1 MATSGGIQNQDTADI
16 LCGICES
23 QHITKCAGH
32 WCPECEEGLCSD
44 CQKHHSLSKAS
55 RTHAII
61 SIENYQK
68 LPKSIS
74 EIVQN
79 CKDHEMKNTIYCPNH
94 DTICCPVC
102 ISTNHK
108 KCDDLMAIPELIK
121 SAKTS
126 SIIANMEQSLRD
138 MKHNIGIAVK
148 DREGNLSLI
157 RKQRQHYSDEIKQ
170 IRGKINSHLD
180 TIEQRIMG
188 ELIDVEEN
196 VKLQIE
202 NLLTELSKR
211 SDKINEIQGT
221 ILALK
226 EYASDLQTFLGSKSI
241 EVEVEK
247 QEKFVESLSEDGSL
261 KQLNI
266 KCSID
271 NNILDLV
278 STITTFGSVA
288 IETGSQTA
296 VLKTEKSKQAQ
307 IISVVEPPSLH
318 SINDIKLTL
327 YSNIKIP
334 PEISRVSR
342 GCVICPNGKMLFT
355 DNSSRQKL
363 LILNNDDTLDK
374 EITCSPYFSRDV
386 TLIDDS
392 TVAVSTSG
400 GIRIINI
407 DTRRT
412 ERVIKTTGEC
422 YGIAYHKGT
431 LIWCEESRGL
441 NKMELSNGRITTL
454 VEDVKLSGESFGTT
468 FGDKIFQTNK
478 INHSVTCYTI
488 NGEKLWEFR
497 DESVLRQPVGVAV
510 DNNCNIYVTS
520 YNYKKVIVLS
530 PDGKQWRQLLD
541 QNDGMSC
548 PYGIS
553 IDRTTNNILITNLSG
568 SALMYHIS

>member
-1 MATSGGIQNQDTADI
+1 MATSGRTHNQYTGDI

-32 WCPECEEGLCSD
+32 WCPECEEGLCSE
-44 CQKHHSLSKAS
+44 CQKHHSLSKGT
-55 RTHAII
+55 RTHGII
-61 SIENYQK
+61 SIENYKK
-68 LPKSIS
+68 LPKYIS
-74 EIVQN
+74 EIAHN
-79 CKDHEMKNTIYCPNH
+79 CKDHAMKVTNYCPKH

-108 KCDDLMAIPELIK
+108 KCVDLMAIPELIK
-121 SAKTS
+121 TAKTS
-126 SIIANMEQSLRD
+126 SIIATMEQSLRD
-138 MKHNIGIAVK
+138 MKHNIEIAVK
-148 DREGNLSLI
+148 DRKENLSLI

-170 IRGKINSHLD
+170 IRVKINSHLD

-211 SDKINEIQGT
+211 SVTINEIQCT

-247 QEKFVESLSEDGSL
+247 QEKLMESLSENGSL

-271 NNILDLV
+271 NKILDSM
-278 STITTFGSVA
+278 STITTFGSVV
-288 IETGSQTA
+288 IETGSQIA

-307 IISVVEPPSLH
+307 IMSVVEPPSLH

-334 PEISRVSR
+334 TEISRVSR

-355 DNSSRQKL
+355 DRNNNKL
-363 LILNNDDTLDK
+363 VILKNDGTLDK

-386 TLIDDS
+386 TLINDS
-392 TVAVSTSG
+392 IVAVSTSG
-400 GIRIINI
+400 DVRIINI
-407 DTRRT
+407 DTKCT
-412 ERVIKTTGEC
+412 ERVFKTTGGC
-422 YGIAYHKGT
+422 FGIAYHNDT
-431 LIWCEESRGL
+431 LLWCEESKGL
-441 NKMELSNGRITTL
+441 IKISDGRITTL
-454 VEDVKLSGESFGTT
+454 VKDVKLPDESFLTT
-468 FGDKIFQTNK
+468 FGSKIFQTNPV
-478 INHSVTCYTI
+478 NHSVTCYTI
-488 NGEKLWEFR
+488 TGEKLWEFR
-497 DESVLRQPVGVAV
+497 VLRKPVGVAI

-520 YNYKKVIVLS
+520 DYYKKVIVLS

-541 QNDGMSC
+541 QNDGMSG
-548 PYGIS
+548 PYAIY
-553 IDRTTNNILITNLSG
+553 IDKITNNILISNFNA
-568 SALMYHIS
+568 SAFLYHIS

>member
-16 LCGICES
+16 LCAICES

-44 CQKHHSLSKAS
+44 CQKHHSLSKPT
-55 RTHAII
+55 RTHGII
-61 SIENYQK
+61 SIENYKK

-74 EIVQN
+74 EIVHK
-79 CKDHEMKNTIYCPNH
+79 CKDHEMKYTIYCPNH

-121 SAKTS
+121 AAKTS

-138 MKHNIGIAVK
+138 MKHVIGIAVK
-148 DREGNLSLI
+148 DREGNLSSI
-157 RKQRQHYSDEIKQ
+157 RKRRQHYSDEIKQ
-170 IRGKINSHLD
+170 IRVKINSHLD
-180 TIEQRIMG
+180 TMEQRIKG

-202 NLLTELSKR
+202 NLLIELSKR

-221 ILALK
+221 TLALK
-226 EYASDLQTFLGSKSI
+226 EFASDLQTFLGSKSI

-247 QEKFVESLSEDGSL
+247 QEKSLSEDGSL

-296 VLKTEKSKQAQ
+296 VLKTEKSKHAQ
-307 IISVVEPPSLH
+307 IISVVEPPTLH

-327 YSNIKIP
+327 YSNINIP
-334 PEISRVSR
+334 KEISHRSR
-342 GCVICPNGKMLFT
+342 GCVICPNSKMLFI
-355 DNSSRQKL
+355 DNSSKQKL
-363 LILNNDDTLDK
+363 VIMNNNGTLDK
-374 EITCSPYFSRDV
+374 KITCSPYYPHDV

-392 TVAVSTSG
+392 TVAVSTAG
-400 GIRIINI
+400 DIHIINI
-407 DTRRT
+407 DTKRT
-412 ERVIKTTGEC
+412 ERVIKTTSRC

-431 LIWCEESRGL
+431 LLWCAESRGL
-441 NKMELSNGRITTL
+441 NKIELSDDRITTL
-454 VEDVKLSGESFGTT
+454 FEDVKLSDQTFVTT
-468 FGDKIFQTNK
+468 FGDKIFQTNFV
-478 INHSVTCYTI
+478 NNSVTCYTI
-488 NGEKLWEFR
+488 NGQKLWELN
-497 DESVLRQPVGVAV
+497 DASVLRQPIGVAV

-520 YNYKKVIVLS
+520 FYYIKVIVLS

-541 QNDGMSC
+541 QNDGMSG

-553 IDRTTNNILITNLSG
+553 IDKTTNNILITSYYG
-568 SALMYHIS
+568 SALMFHIS

>member
-1 MATSGGIQNQDTADI
+1 MATSGGIQNQDTADV

-32 WCPECEEGLCSD
+32 WCPECEEGLCSH
-44 CQKHHSLSKAS
+44 CQKHHSLSKAT
-55 RTHAII
+55 RTHGII
-61 SIENYQK
+61 SIENYKK

-74 EIVQN
+74 EIVHN
-79 CKDHEMKNTIYCPNH
+79 CKEHEMKYTIYCPNH

-121 SAKTS
+121 GAKTS

-157 RKQRQHYSDEIKQ
+157 GKQRQHYSDEIKQ
-170 IRGKINSHLD
+170 IRVKMNSHLD

-211 SDKINEIQGT
+211 SVTINEIQGT

-271 NNILDLV
+271 NKILDSM
-278 STITTFGSVA
+278 STITTFGSVV
-288 IETGSQTA
+288 IETGPQIA

-307 IISVVEPPSLH
+307 IMSVVELPSLH

-334 PEISRVSR
+334 KEISHNSR

-355 DNSSRQKL
+355 DNSSKQKL
-363 LILNNDDTLDK
+363 VILNNDGTLDK
-374 EITCSPYFSRDV
+374 EITCSPYYPHDV

-400 GIRIINI
+400 DIHIINI
-407 DTRRT
+407 DTKRT
-412 ERVIKTTGEC
+412 ERFIKTTGRC

-431 LIWCEESRGL
+431 LLWCEGSRGL
-441 NKMELSNGRITTL
+441 IKIELSDDRITTL
-454 VEDVKLSGESFGTT
+454 VEDVKLPLDSFVTT
-468 FGDKIFQTNK
+468 FGDKIFQTNHV
-478 INHSVTCYTI
+478 NNSVTCYAI

-497 DESVLRQPVGVAV
+497 DQSVLRQPLGVAV

-530 PDGKQWRQLLD
+530 PDGKQWRKLLD

-548 PYGIS
+548 PYAIY
-553 IDRTTNNILITNLSG
+553 IDKTTSNILITSYNGRAFL
-568 SALMYHIS
+568 YHIS

>member
-1 MATSGGIQNQDTADI
+1 MATSGGTQDQDTADI

-23 QHITKCAGH
+23 QHIAKCADH
-32 WCPECEEGLCSD
+32 WCPECEEGLCSE

-55 RTHAII
+55 KTHGII
-61 SIENYQK
+61 SIENYKK
-68 LPKSIS
+68 LPQSIS
-74 EIVQN
+74 QIVHN
-79 CKDHEMKNTIYCPNH
+79 CKDHDMKVTNYCPKH

-108 KCDDLMAIPELIK
+108 KCVDLMAIPELIRI
-121 SAKTS
+121 AKTS
-126 SIIANMEQSLRD
+126 SIIIGTMEQSLQD
-138 MKHNIGIAVK
+138 MQHNIDIAVK
-148 DREGNLSLI
+148 DRKENMSSI

-170 IRGKINSHLD
+170 IRVKINSHLD

-211 SDKINEIQGT
+211 SDTINEIQGT

-247 QEKFVESLSEDGSL
+247 QAKFVESLSEDGSL

-278 STITTFGSVA
+278 STITTFGSVS
-288 IETGSQTA
+288 IETGSQTG

-307 IISVVEPPSLH
+307 IVSVVEPPSVH

-334 PEISRVSR
+334 KEISNRRR

-355 DNSSRQKL
+355 DSIKQKL
-363 LILNNDDTLDK
+363 AILNNDGTLDK
-374 EITCSPYFSRDV
+374 EITCSPYYPRDV
-386 TLIDDS
+386 TLIDES

-407 DTRRT
+407 DTKRP
-412 ERVIKTTGEC
+412 ERVIKPTVVC

-431 LIWCEESRGL
+431 LLLCERSRGL
-441 NKMELSNGRITTL
+441 IKIELSEGRITTL
-454 VEDVKLSGESFGTT
+454 VEDIKLSAESFATT
-468 FGDKIFQTNK
+468 FGDKIFQTNHK
-478 INHSVTCYTI
+478 NNSVTCYTI

-497 DESVLRQPVGVAV
+497 DESVLRQPTGVAV

-520 YNYKKVIVLS
+520 CNYNKIIVLS
-530 PDGKQWRQLLD
+530 QDGKQWRQLLD
-541 QNDGMSC
+541 QNDGMSG
-548 PYGIS
+548 PYAIF
-553 IDRTTNNILITNLSG
+553 IEKTTNNILISNY
-568 SALMYHIS
+568 SASAFLYHIS

>member
-1 MATSGGIQNQDTADI
+1 
-16 LCGICES
+16 
-23 QHITKCAGH
+23 
-32 WCPECEEGLCSD
+32 
-44 CQKHHSLSKAS
+44 
-55 RTHAII
+55 
-61 SIENYQK
+61 
-68 LPKSIS
+68 
-74 EIVQN
+74 V
-79 CKDHEMKNTIYCPNH
+79 
-94 DTICCPVC
+94 
-102 ISTNHK
+102 
-108 KCDDLMAIPELIK
+108 
-121 SAKTS
+121 
-126 SIIANMEQSLRD
+126 
-138 MKHNIGIAVK
+138 
-148 DREGNLSLI
+148 
-157 RKQRQHYSDEIKQ
+157 
-170 IRGKINSHLD
+170 KINSHLD

-211 SDKINEIQGT
+211 SVTINEIQGT

-271 NNILDLV
+271 NKILDSM
-278 STITTFGSVA
+278 STITTFGSVV
-288 IETGSQTA
+288 IETGPQIA

-307 IISVVEPPSLH
+307 IMSVVELPSLH

-334 PEISRVSR
+334 KEISHNSR

-355 DNSSRQKL
+355 DNSSKQKL
-363 LILNNDDTLDK
+363 VILNNDGSLDK
-374 EITCSPYFSRDV
+374 EITCSPYYPHDV

-400 GIRIINI
+400 DIHIINI
-407 DTRRT
+407 DTKRT
-412 ERVIKTTGEC
+412 ERFIKTTGRC

-431 LIWCEESRGL
+431 LLWCEGSRGL
-441 NKMELSNGRITTL
+441 IKIELSDDRITTL
-454 VEDVKLSGESFGTT
+454 VEDVKLPLDSFVTT
-468 FGDKIFQTNK
+468 FGDKIFQTNHV
-478 INHSVTCYTI
+478 NNSVTCYAI

-497 DESVLRQPVGVAV
+497 DQSVLRQPLGVAV

-530 PDGKQWRQLLD
+530 PDGKQWRKLLD

-548 PYGIS
+548 PYAIY
-553 IDRTTNNILITNLSG
+553 IDKTTSNILITSYNGRAFL
-568 SALMYHIS
+568 YHIS

>member
-1 MATSGGIQNQDTADI
+1 MATSGGTQDQDTADI

-23 QHITKCAGH
+23 QHITACADH
-32 WCPECEEGLCSD
+32 WCPECEEGLCSE

-55 RTHAII
+55 RTHGII
-61 SIENYQK
+61 SIENYKK
-68 LPKSIS
+68 LPQSIS
-74 EIVQN
+74 QIVHN
-79 CKDHEMKNTIYCPNH
+79 CKDHEMKVTNYCPKH

-108 KCDDLMAIPELIK
+108 YCFNLMAITELIK
-121 SAKTS
+121 TAKTS
-126 SIIANMEQSLRD
+126 SIIANMEQSLQD
-138 MKHNIGIAVK
+138 MKHNIDIAVK
-148 DREGNLSLI
+148 DREGNMSSI

-170 IRGKINSHLD
+170 IRVKINSHLD

-188 ELIDVEEN
+188 ELIDVEDN

-211 SDKINEIQGT
+211 SDTTKEIQGT

-226 EYASDLQTFLGSKSI
+226 EYASDLQTFLVSKSI

-247 QEKFVESLSEDGSL
+247 QEKFVESLLENGSL
-261 KQLNI
+261 KQHNI

-271 NNILDLV
+271 NKILDLM

-288 IETGSQTA
+288 IETGPQTV

-307 IISVVEPPSLH
+307 IMSVVEPPTLH
-318 SINDIKLTL
+318 SIDDIKLTL

-334 PEISRVSR
+334 KEISNRSS
-342 GCVICPNGKMLFT
+342 GCVFCLNGKMLFT
-355 DNSSRQKL
+355 DCNEQKL
-363 LILNNDDTLDK
+363 VILNNNGTLDK
-374 EITCSPYFSRDV
+374 EITCSPHHSRDV

-392 TVAVSTSG
+392 TVAVSTSDD
-400 GIRIINI
+400 IRIINI
-407 DTRRT
+407 DTKCT
-412 ERVIKTTGEC
+412 ERVIKTTGRC

-431 LIWCEESRGL
+431 LLWCEGSKGL
-441 NKMELSNGRITTL
+441 IKIELSDDRITTL
-454 VEDVKLSGESFGTT
+454 VKDVNLPNQSFATT
-468 FGDKIFQTNK
+468 FGDKIFQTNLV
-478 INHSVTCYTI
+478 NNSVTCYTI
-488 NGEKLWEFR
+488 NGEKLWEFK
-497 DESVLRQPVGVAV
+497 DESVLRIPVGVAV

-520 YNYKKVIVLS
+520 YYYKKVIVLS

-548 PYGIS
+548 PYAIY
-553 IDRTTNNILITNLSG
+553 IDRTTNNILITNYNG
-568 SALMYHIS
+568 SAFLYHIS